1 MNKIHQEEI
10 LDWVRAAVKELD
22 KLEND
27 RSSRNLKNGGK
38 ALLEE
43 IEKERVIKKKKS
55 KQKSFLKKG

>member
-55 KQKSFLKKG
+55 KQKSF

>member
-38 ALLEE
+38 VLLEE
-43 IEKERVIKKKKS
+43 IEKERIIKKKKS
-55 KQKSFLKKG
+55 KQKSF